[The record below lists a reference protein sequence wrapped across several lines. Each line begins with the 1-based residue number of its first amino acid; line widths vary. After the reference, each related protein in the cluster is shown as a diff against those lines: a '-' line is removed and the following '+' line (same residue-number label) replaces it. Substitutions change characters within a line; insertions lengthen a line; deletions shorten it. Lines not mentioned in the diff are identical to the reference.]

1 MTDINRILIFILL
14 AGFLYI
20 LYKYQYLIFGN
31 EETKNIVHNNTGT
44 TNQPKYIKYNDNGK
58 KKRDITI
65 DNISQLS
72 LGSLDDEDGNQ
83 HMYKQDSLLGSLET
97 GSFLSNGSNE
107 SLLSKNDSFFFN
119 EP

>member
-1 MTDINRILIFILL
+1 MADMNRILIFILL
-14 AGFLYI
+14 AGVLYI
-20 LYKYQYLIFGN
+20 LYKYQHLIFGN
-31 EETKNIVHNNTGT
+31 EEAKNIGHQNTEPI
-44 TNQPKYIKYNDNGK
+44 NQPKYIKYNNNDQ
-58 KKRDITI
+58 KKRNITI

-97 GSFLSNGSNE
+97 NSFLSNGSNE